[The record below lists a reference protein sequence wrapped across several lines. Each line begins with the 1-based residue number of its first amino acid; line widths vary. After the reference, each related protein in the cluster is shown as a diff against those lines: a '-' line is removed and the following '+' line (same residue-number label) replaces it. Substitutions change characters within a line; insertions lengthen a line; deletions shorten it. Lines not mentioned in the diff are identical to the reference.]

1 MRNLKK
7 PNWIVAGVIV
17 LLIGGFVVGVWL
29 PERKQRAAQ
38 QSRIAEAETA
48 LGPRDVGPATM
59 ARRQRQI
66 DALQT
71 KLSDSERTV
80 PHRPDLAAVLR
91 SLTEAVE
98 AEGVAGQRFELGE
111 PAAHRHYTEVPIEL
125 EFERGFPS
133 AFAVLRRIEAL
144 PRLVRVDALNLRL
157 LDDDGEA
164 GGPRTAATLRLSSFY
179 TADEE
184 GS

>member
-1 MRNLKK
+1 MRSVKK
-7 PNWIVAGVIV
+7 IDWVVAGV
-17 LLIGGFVVGVWL
+17 LLLMIGGFVVGVWL
-29 PERKQRAAQ
+29 PEGKRKASYAA
-38 QSRIAEAETA
+38 RIAEAETA

-59 ARRQRQI
+59 ARRERQI
-66 DALQT
+66 EALQA
-71 KLSDSERTV
+71 KLDDSERTV

-98 AEGVAGQRFELGE
+98 AEGVVGQRFELGE

-133 AFAVLRRIEAL
+133 AFAVLRRIETL

-157 LDDDGEA
+157 LDDGEA